1 LKEDLTNRPI
11 FKNIIAALDIFPNR
25 FLHFVVLV
33 IILAACNQRKD
44 LVDQELYT
52 GPLSSMDSINTFLSD
67 SANLV
72 MHLKAARQNDFES
85 GDKEWPEGLFLES
98 YGKDGGVTTMFKS
111 NYVYYTKEDN
121 LYHAKGN
128 VIVKN
133 YGEGDELN
141 TEELFWNPAEKRFY
155 TDKFVTINSDGEIH
169 TGEGMDANQD
179 FTEYR
184 ILKPSGTFTLE
195 DDPSQRSS
203 QQIELK
209 N

>member
-1 LKEDLTNRPI
+1 MGYIPS
-11 FKNIIAALDIFPNR
+11 R
-25 FLHFVVLV
+25 FLCLIAFT
-33 IILAACNQRKD
+33 ILCIACDQRKD

-52 GPLSSMDSINTFLSD
+52 GPLSSMDSINTLLSD

-72 MHLKAARQNDFES
+72 MHLKAARQNDYEN

-98 YGKDGGVTTMFKS
+98 YGKNGEVTTMFKA
-111 NYVYYTKEDN
+111 NTVYYTKEEN

-128 VIVKN
+128 VIVRN
-133 YGEGDELN
+133 YDDGDELN
-141 TEELFWNPAEKRFY
+141 TEELFWNPEDQRFY
-155 TDKFVTINSDGEIH
+155 TEKFVTINSDGEIH

-195 DDPSQRSS
+195 DDPNQPTP
-203 QQIELK
+203 QQIPL
-209 N
+209 NN

>member
-1 LKEDLTNRPI
+1 MKEDQIN
-11 FKNIIAALDIFPNR
+11 NIRLRKVIAALDCIPSR
-25 FLHFVVLV
+25 ILHLIALIMVMV
-33 IILAACNQRKD
+33 ACDQRKD

-67 SANLV
+67 SANRV
-72 MHLKAARQNDFES
+72 MHLNAAKQNDFENQ
-85 GDKEWPEGLFLES
+85 DKEWPEGLFLES
-98 YGKDGGVTTMFKS
+98 FGDEGNVSTLFKA
-111 NYVYYTKEDN
+111 NYVYYKKEED

-128 VIVKN
+128 VIVRN
-133 YGEGDELN
+133 YDNGDELN

-184 ILKPSGTFTLE
+184 ILKPNGTFTLE
-195 DDPSQRSS
+195 DNPNQPSSPE
-203 QQIELK
+203 IPIK